1 MFQVV
6 AQAWSSPLLRRAIA
20 MLCVFALLTIAIG
33 HSCEHLGAGTAQASQ
48 SLPVDHTNDD
58 TGTTDNAVVVD
69 HCPVCSAAWIPVTV
83 AGMATI
89 VPAGALPTQHRLKEW
104 TLPAIPAR
112 AGQGCTARSSP
123 RAGCV
128 GHGLEAR

>member
-83 AGMATI
+83 AAMATI
-89 VPAGALPTQHRLKEW
+89 VPARSHVAGSTALLRALMP
-104 TLPAIPAR
+104 PAETPPPIA
-112 AGQGCTARSSP
+112 
-123 RAGCV
+123 
-128 GHGLEAR
+128 